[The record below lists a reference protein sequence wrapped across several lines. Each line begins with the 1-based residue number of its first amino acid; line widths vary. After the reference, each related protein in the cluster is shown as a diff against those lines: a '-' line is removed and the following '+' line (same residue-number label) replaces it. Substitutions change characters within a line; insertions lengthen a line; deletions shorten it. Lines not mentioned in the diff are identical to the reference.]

1 MPDDLLHDQYNE
13 AALLTARANCRTGGS
28 DAQTAE
34 FKQAFRKWTRCSSW
48 SLTMARVFF

>member
-34 FKQAFRKWTRCSSW
+34 FEQALQKVGASSW
-48 SLTMARVFF
+48 SLAIARVFF